1 MLRETIQVS
10 DDVQV
15 YDLMLLIGE
24 SAKVAL
30 GAPAHLTVV
39 SPWIDN
45 VRYYLGSSGLNVV
58 LPRVTFAKSDVIELL
73 QIIRFLLTHPNSIVR
88 IATLEPSYEK
98 YPDLTFQ
105 IWELRFLLEASEAG
119 AKIFFYKPK
128 GEKKILHPKLLITS
142 LGVVFGSFNLTKA
155 GRYYHIEDGNY
166 SSSSS
171 PVYFEKKQ
179 RAEEILNKCQE
190 VNTVKI
196 RKLLE
201 EFETRLAH
209 SQT

>member
-1 MLRETIQVS
+1 
-10 DDVQV
+10 
-15 YDLMLLIGE
+15 
-24 SAKVAL
+24 
-30 GAPAHLTVV
+30 
-39 SPWIDN
+39 
-45 VRYYLGSSGLNVV
+45 
-58 LPRVTFAKSDVIELL
+58 
-73 QIIRFLLTHPNSIVR
+73 
-88 IATLEPSYEK
+88 
-98 YPDLTFQ
+98 
-105 IWELRFLLEASEAG
+105 LEASEAG
-119 AKIFFYKPK
+119 AKIFFYKSE
-128 GEKKILHPKLLITS
+128 GDSKKILHPKLLITS